1 MVAEVGRQPWS
12 IQGLLPNCAAVSS
25 LSTGNVQTTF
35 FLFLGLFTILLIAEV
50 GIMVK
55 AIADGPES

>member
-1 MVAEVGRQPWS
+1 MYKRQ